1 MGASPSS
8 SAPFPGGD
16 KALGSGQVDEGA
28 LDDME
33 VIINSM
39 TKEERAK
46 PEISTASAE
55 RVSPPARAF
64 R

>member
-1 MGASPSS
+1 
-8 SAPFPGGD
+8 
-16 KALGSGQVDEGA
+16 
-28 LDDME
+28 ME

-46 PEISTASAE
+46 PEISTARVE
-55 RVSPPARAF
+55 RVSPPVRAF